1 MNEDIVVP
9 IAFFACV
16 AVVGALVLIGYI
28 RHTVQRHQTLRAM
41 VEKGMQIPP
50 ELLGQ
55 GQRPPSPRRDVRRG
69 ILLIC
74 FGLGVGLFLIF
85 ADGEEGAGMGLIPIL
100 VGIGYLIVAALDS
113 RRERQ
118 RGSQAIVD
126 EALAR

>member
-1 MNEDIVVP
+1 MDEDIVIPV
-9 IAFFACV
+9 AFFACV
-16 AVVGALVLIGYI
+16 AIVGALALIGYL

-55 GQRPPSPRRDVRRG
+55 GQRPPSPRRDLRRG

-74 FGLGVGLFLIF
+74 FGLGIALFLIV
-85 ADGEEGAGMGLIPIL
+85 ADGEEGAGLGLIPIL
-100 VGIGYLIVAALDS
+100 VGIGYLIVAALET

-118 RGSQAIVD
+118 LGSRAIVD